1 MKKLFLIAFV
11 LSVCVFLLLFPLL
24 KQLIFYLHPIVLAVV
39 FFSIFSIIFFLALM
53 LYGKTIHIP
62 YSLFFGILI
71 LYTVALLVLLFI
83 RTDNQSYHSIN
94 LVPFSTIEFYLSGKV
109 NGLIS
114 FYNLSANVGLFIPY
128 GILIMN
134 IYKKFSF
141 KHIFLPL
148 LMISLIEIIQ
158 FITDRG
164 SMDIDDLILN
174 FLGFLL
180 GYLFYPIFKK
190 VVTF

>member
-11 LSVCVFLLLFPLL
+11 LSVSVFLLLFPLL

-71 LYTVALLVLLFI
+71 LYTIALLVLLFI

-94 LVPFSTIEFYLSGKV
+94 LIPFSTIEFYLSGKV

-134 IYKKFSF
+134 LYKKFSF

>member
-1 MKKLFLIAFV
+1 MKKLFLITFV

-53 LYGKTIHIP
+53 LHGKTIHVP

-71 LYTVALLVLLFI
+71 LYTIALLVLLFI

-134 IYKKFSF
+134 LCKKFSF

-164 SMDIDDLILN
+164 SMDIDDVILN
-174 FLGFLL
+174 FFGFLL

-190 VVTF
+190 VVTL

>member
-1 MKKLFLIAFV
+1 MKKLVLIAFV
-11 LSVCVFLLLFPLL
+11 LSVSVFLLLFPLL

-39 FFSIFSIIFFLALM
+39 FFSIFSIVFFLALM

-62 YSLFFGILI
+62 YSLFLGMLI
-71 LYTVALLVLLFI
+71 LYTIALLVLLFI

-94 LVPFSTIEFYLSGKV
+94 LIPFSTIEFYLSGKV

-134 IYKKFSF
+134 LYKKFNF

-174 FLGFLL
+174 FWGFLL